1 MYDLHLEG
9 LIIKG
14 RYLIQR
20 RLRCGSYTE
29 LFRGYDRHANRLVI
43 LKALNVALKGMPD
56 AELEQKLM
64 DYFQREADVLGQ
76 LQHPH
81 IITCLDYDR
90 ASDRH
95 GRTFPYLVIEYMA
108 GGDLMDLCRRRPL
121 SLDRALDY
129 VDQVCQGLAHAHKR
143 GIIHRDIKPQNLL
156 LDAHRRI
163 IKISD
168 FGIAKVLHDDQ
179 AEVTRGIGTEPYAP
193 PECFG
198 LEGPACKLTPAADVY
213 GLAKTVYVMVGG
225 EAPRQFVQQPI
236 TSLPATVSAQP
247 WAAQLLGILQQAT
260 QRDPAKRYATITAF
274 QEALGG
280 LRAVAEQAE
289 QRDEDEVTVVPGAG
303 RSPRPPDRS
312 IHMAAVRGERIE
324 VSLQRD
330 NTPSDQHNQS
340 GLTGP
345 GSAPGSMSVL
355 QSPPIQ
361 WNRRVFMFGV
371 MTGFVGVMFWIHH
384 RVGSDSPRE
393 TLQTGVVTADNL
405 NLREHPTT
413 SSAVRCTIP
422 GGARLEILRQSADG
436 LWFEVQ
442 TMSCWDVQKQGW
454 RRARGWVS
462 SRYVKRTGG

>member
-29 LFRGYDRHANRLVI
+29 LFRGYDRQASRLVI
-43 LKALNVALKGMPD
+43 VKALNVALKGMPD

-81 IITCLDYDR
+81 IITCLDHDQATDR
-90 ASDRH
+90 Y

-121 SLDRALDY
+121 PLDRALEY
-129 VDQVCQGLAHAHKR
+129 VDQVCQGLAHAHHR

-156 LDAHRRI
+156 LDAHRRMV
-163 IKISD
+163 KISD

-198 LEGPACKLTPAADVY
+198 FEGPACQLTPAADVY
-213 GLAKTVYVMVGG
+213 GLAKTVYVMVSG

-247 WAAQLLGILQQAT
+247 WAEQLLSILQQAT

-274 QEALGG
+274 QEALGS
-280 LRAVAEQAE
+280 LRSLAEQAE
-289 QRDEDEVTVVPGAG
+289 QRDEDEATVVRGAG
-303 RSPRPPDRS
+303 RSPRPPARS
-312 IHMAAVRGERIE
+312 IPIAAARNERIE
-324 VSLQRD
+324 VSLQPD
-330 NTPSDQHNQS
+330 STPSDQSSQS
-340 GLTGP
+340 GLPGP
-345 GSAPGSMSVL
+345 GSISALPALAV
-355 QSPPIQ
+355 Q

-384 RVGSDSPRE
+384 QVGSDGPRG
-393 TLQTGVVTADNL
+393 TPHTAVVTADNL
-405 NLREHPTT
+405 NLREQPTT
-413 SSAVRCTIP
+413 SSVVRCTIP
-422 GGARLEILRQSADG
+422 GGARLEILRESADG
-436 LWFEVQ
+436 LWFEVE